1 MIQSKKFILKR
12 SVWVLLS
19 IFFTIF
25 FVIIL
30 LGNSIANDYAPAIHG
45 FLHTDPYKKI
55 VREKAEGPEVDYF
68 KSDFTQ
74 KDADG
79 NTIYREDESGVIRP
93 VYDDEAMRENSR
105 DVALQAAVE
114 GTVILSNDDAL
125 PLAENTR
132 VSLFG
137 VSQVNYQYLGVG
149 SGGMTVSPPL
159 TMEES
164 FEKYGLELNTDLY
177 WKYFNLFSMGAGKYT
192 QVRCRSVN
200 EVPWSEIESTVD
212 STVEQGDV
220 AVMIASRVAGEKW
233 DVVPTGGD
241 DFMDPQNFLDL
252 TVDEHTVLQ
261 NLIAM
266 RDRGEI
272 SKVVLLLNAANPFQF
287 EHISELDLDACVW
300 VGMGGTMAFEQIAAT
315 LSGRGEYV
323 VSGRLPD
330 TYVYNN
336 YSAPA
341 TVNFGDYTWS
351 EYGDVPDPENNQMGL
366 TYNTKYVVYQE
377 NIYVGYR
384 YYETSYEDV
393 VLGGRNADTS
403 AGPGMSTEGGDE
415 NGEGDHPVGDGA
427 LY

>member
-212 STVEQGDV
+212 STV
-220 AVMIASRVAGEKW
+220 
-233 DVVPTGGD
+233 
-241 DFMDPQNFLDL
+241 
-252 TVDEHTVLQ
+252 
-261 NLIAM
+261 
-266 RDRGEI
+266 
-272 SKVVLLLNAANPFQF
+272 
-287 EHISELDLDACVW
+287 
-300 VGMGGTMAFEQIAAT
+300 
-315 LSGRGEYV
+315 
-323 VSGRLPD
+323 
-330 TYVYNN
+330 
-336 YSAPA
+336 
-341 TVNFGDYTWS
+341 
-351 EYGDVPDPENNQMGL
+351 
-366 TYNTKYVVYQE
+366 
-377 NIYVGYR
+377 
-384 YYETSYEDV
+384 
-393 VLGGRNADTS
+393 
-403 AGPGMSTEGGDE
+403 
-415 NGEGDHPVGDGA
+415 
-427 LY
+427 